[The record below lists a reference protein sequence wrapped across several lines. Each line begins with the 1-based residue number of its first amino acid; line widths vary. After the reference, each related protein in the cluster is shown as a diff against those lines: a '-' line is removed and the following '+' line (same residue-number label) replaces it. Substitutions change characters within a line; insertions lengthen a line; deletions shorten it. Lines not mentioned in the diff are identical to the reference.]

1 MSAKDAEY
9 EIGAVCFET
18 PQSGT
23 VLQEI
28 GAQSVFRIAFFAGT
42 TELSHGSSFVLNH
55 EDSKTG
61 TRLWCLTNR
70 HVVYSVLNLF
80 HVYRQAI
87 QDGAPDEF
95 VKDLPAGLRVYFGE
109 QAIVI
114 DSLLVPKGEFFKTQ
128 HTGHLDFAIFSFILP
143 NNRNLKY
150 FPIAEQKDI
159 AAGVKLF
166 ALGYPTVTN
175 LSITGGILSRVYAE
189 GDGDA
194 ERKAGA
200 RVAYFKWGVQHSV
213 LINPGN
219 SGGPTIDEFG
229 RVVGI
234 STFGDP
240 GLQGAVGLSFSLNAR
255 SILDYIS
262 DPSNLEDISVPL
274 LTNKL
279 ALRAIESARY
289 G

>member
-1 MSAKDAEY
+1 MSTKNAES
-9 EIGAVCFET
+9 EIGAVYFET

-28 GAQSVFRIAFFAGT
+28 GAQSVFRIASFAGT
-42 TELSHGSSFVLNH
+42 YELSHGSSFVLNH
-55 EDSKTG
+55 ENSKTG

-70 HVVYSVLNLF
+70 HVVHSILNLF
-80 HVYRQAI
+80 HDYRKMI
-87 QDGAPDEF
+87 RDGAPDEF
-95 VKDLPAGLRVYFGE
+95 VKDLPVGLRVHFGE
-109 QAIVI
+109 HSIII

-128 HTGHLDFAIFSFILP
+128 HARHLDFAIFSFIIP
-143 NNRNLKY
+143 NLRNLKY

-159 AAGVKLF
+159 AAGIKLF

-175 LSITGGILSRVYAE
+175 LSITDGILSRVYAE
-189 GDGDA
+189 GDGDV
-194 ERKAGA
+194 EREAGA
-200 RVAYFKWGVQHSV
+200 RIAYFQWGVQHSI

-229 RVVGI
+229 RVIGI

-240 GLQGAVGLSFSLNAR
+240 GLKGAVGLSFSLNAR

-279 ALRAIESARY
+279 AQRAIESARY

>member
-1 MSAKDAEY
+1 MSTKNAES
-9 EIGAVCFET
+9 EIGAVYFET

-28 GAQSVFRIAFFAGT
+28 GAQSVFRIACFAGK
-42 TELSHGSSFVLNH
+42 EMGHGSSFVLNH
-55 EDSKTG
+55 ENSKTG
-61 TRLWCLTNR
+61 TRVWCLTNR
-70 HVVYSVLNLF
+70 HVVHSILNLF
-80 HVYRQAI
+80 HVYRQMI
-87 QDGAPDEF
+87 YDGAPEEF
-95 VKDLPAGLRVYFGE
+95 VKDLPAGLRVHCGE
-109 QAIVI
+109 HAIII

-128 HTGHLDFAIFSFILP
+128 HAQHLDFAIFSFILP
-143 NNRNLKY
+143 SDRNLKY

-159 AAGVKLF
+159 AAGIKLF

-175 LSITGGILSRVYAE
+175 LSITDGILSRVYAE
-189 GDGDA
+189 GDGDV
-194 ERKAGA
+194 ERNAGA
-200 RVAYFKWGVQHSV
+200 RVRYFKWGVQHSV

-229 RVVGI
+229 RVIGI

-240 GLQGAVGLSFSLNAR
+240 ELWGAVGLNFSLNAR
-255 SILDYIS
+255 SILDYIR

-289 G
+289 D

>member
-1 MSAKDAEY
+1 MATSKTTSEIDRANFDA
-9 EIGAVCFET
+9 

-23 VLQEI
+23 ILQEI
-28 GAQSVFRIAFFAGT
+28 GSQSVFRLAAFAGT
-42 TELSHGSSFVLNH
+42 EEFGHGSSFVLNH
-55 EDSKTG
+55 EDSKTN
-61 TRLWCLTNR
+61 TRVWCLTNR
-70 HVVYSVLNLF
+70 HVVCSILKLF
-80 HVYRQAI
+80 HMYRQAI
-87 QDGAPDEF
+87 QNGAPGEF
-95 VKDLPAGLRVYFGE
+95 VKDLPAGLRVHFGE
-109 QAIVI
+109 HTIAI

-128 HTGHLDFAIFSFILP
+128 QATHLDFAIFSFVLP
-143 NNRNLKY
+143 NHQSLKY

-159 AAGVKLF
+159 VAGIKLF

-175 LSITGGILSRVYAE
+175 LSITDGILSRVYQE

-200 RVAYFKWGVQHSV
+200 KIGYFQWGVQHSV
-213 LINPGN
+213 LINHGN

-234 STFGDP
+234 STYGDP
-240 GLQGAVGLSFSLNAR
+240 GRFDAVGLSFSLNAR
-255 SILDYIS
+255 SILDHIS
-262 DPSNLEDISVPL
+262 DPSNLEEISVPL

-279 ALRAIESARY
+279 ALRAIESMQY